1 MTPQADEC
9 PVPREKLRSGLVVMD
24 IVYNP
29 LKTRLLREAETVG
42 CVTIDGLSMFVYQG
56 ARQFELWTGISAPM
70 DIMRMAAE
78 TELTDSR

>member
-1 MTPQADEC
+1 
-9 PVPREKLRSGLVVMD
+9 
-24 IVYNP
+24 
-29 LKTRLLREAETVG
+29 
-42 CVTIDGLSMFVYQG
+42 MFVYQG